1 LYFCVIDGQAIA
13 IKLSKQIT
21 QKTNAIKATVT
32 KYNASLDALE
42 QWVRDLPT
50 EITFEQAKDPNSQLY
65 AHLHLQH
72 TSDTIPFAV
81 KRSAIDLH
89 QFLLRCK
96 GEQQLLILEVERLFK
111 HYIEKKVE
119 LHTICK
125 SVAETRL
132 DTGAVAIAKKELAEI
147 NNMLFTLCSQLSMYS
162 NVENVNSDVCAAI
175 EAEHALLKPYAAYDA
190 DCETVDSSAEHSD
203 DEELLD
209 LSDQDSDC
217 EYED

>member
-1 LYFCVIDGQAIA
+1 M
-13 IKLSKQIT
+13 
-21 QKTNAIKATVT
+21 
-32 KYNASLDALE
+32 
-42 QWVRDLPT
+42 
-50 EITFEQAKDPNSQLY
+50 
-65 AHLHLQH
+65 
-72 TSDTIPFAV
+72 
-81 KRSAIDLH
+81 
-89 QFLLRCK
+89 
-96 GEQQLLILEVERLFK
+96 LILEVERLFK